1 MIYIFIVNYK
11 EQTVHIYS
19 FTFVQLY
26 GFLIFLKG
34 EYIQDW
40 LYVPQSFVWF
50 ELHLKNCVYRFI
62 FYYLFIYQKKKYI
75 TSTKV
80 HGTRYPN
87 TWHKI
92 PANSTNTLVAIS
104 KSLKQKNK

>member
-1 MIYIFIVNYK
+1 MGFIYDLVYLWDQSLSVFQLRRMIYIFIVNYK

-40 LYVPQSFVWF
+40 LYVPQSFD
-50 ELHLKNCVYRFI
+50 LNYILKIVCIDLFSIIYSFI
-62 FYYLFIYQKKKYI
+62 
-75 TSTKV
+75 
-80 HGTRYPN
+80 
-87 TWHKI
+87 
-92 PANSTNTLVAIS
+92 
-104 KSLKQKNK
+104 

>member
-1 MIYIFIVNYK
+1 MSVFQIRRMIYIFIVNYK

-26 GFLIFLKG
+26 GFLIFLTG

-50 ELHLKNCVYRFI
+50 ELHLKIVCIDLFSIIYSFI
-62 FYYLFIYQKKKYI
+62 EKKYNFNE
-75 TSTKV
+75 ST
-80 HGTRYPN
+80 RN
-87 TWHKI
+87 KI
-92 PANSTNTLVAIS
+92 PKYMT
-104 KSLKQKNK
+104 